1 LLPFAGG
8 TKGNRAGSILFGPWL
23 RHVQL
28 TTLAAIICL
37 RMKRLNFSRALTI
50 SVLFAALLLAGCATI
65 ETRISD
71 HPEIYNS
78 LSPRD
83 QALVQSGRIR
93 EGMPMG
99 AVWLAWGSPEQK
111 GFGRYH
117 GKSTETW
124 IYRAYYNEYD
134 PYWGG
139 YGYRGFGYPYG
150 FGGGVLVGGRHGRH
164 FVAVYDPFYD
174 PFFYP
179 RFRQVSYPYKTV
191 TFSNGRVVAY
201 QGFTPPYGGY

>member
-1 LLPFAGG
+1 
-8 TKGNRAGSILFGPWL
+8 
-23 RHVQL
+23 
-28 TTLAAIICL
+28 
-37 RMKRLNFSRALTI
+37 MKRLNFYRALTI
-50 SVLFAALLLAGCATI
+50 SAAFAALFLGGCATI
-65 ETRISD
+65 ETRISE

-83 QALVQSGRIR
+83 QALVRQGRIR
-93 EGMPMG
+93 EGMTMD
-99 AVWLAWGSPEQK
+99 AVWVAWGSPDQK

-124 IYRAYYNEYD
+124 IYHAYSNEYD
-134 PYWGG
+134 PY
-139 YGYRGFGYPYG
+139 YGGFGYPYYGG
-150 FGGGVLVGGRHGRH
+150 FGGGGVFVGGRHGRH

-191 TFSNGRVVAY
+191 TFRNGRAVAFQQY
-201 QGFTPPYGGY
+201 TPPRY

>member
-1 LLPFAGG
+1 M
-8 TKGNRAGSILFGPWL
+8 S
-23 RHVQL
+23 
-28 TTLAAIICL
+28 AA
-37 RMKRLNFSRALTI
+37 
-50 SVLFAALLLAGCATI
+50 FAALFLAGCATI
-65 ETRISD
+65 ETRISE
-71 HPEIYNS
+71 HPEIYND

-83 QALVQSGRIR
+83 QALVRQGRIR
-93 EGMPMG
+93 ERMTMN

-134 PYWGG
+134 PYYGGYGFGG
-139 YGYRGFGYPYG
+139 YGYGYGYPG
-150 FGGGVLVGGRHGRH
+150 FVGGRYGHRR
-164 FVAVYDPFYD
+164 FVAIYDPFYD

-191 TFSNGRVVAY
+191 TFSNGRVVAFQQY
-201 QGFTPPYGGY
+201 TPPRG

>member
-1 LLPFAGG
+1 
-8 TKGNRAGSILFGPWL
+8 
-23 RHVQL
+23 
-28 TTLAAIICL
+28 
-37 RMKRLNFSRALTI
+37 MKRLNFSRALTVSAAFI
-50 SVLFAALLLAGCATI
+50 ALFLTGCATI
-65 ETRISD
+65 ETRISE
-71 HPEIYNS
+71 HPEIFS
-78 LSPRD
+78 QLSPTD
-83 QALVQSGRIR
+83 QALVRQGRIR
-93 EGMPMG
+93 EGMPMD

-134 PYWGG
+134 PYYGGFGYG
-139 YGYRGFGYPYG
+139 YGYRGFV
-150 FGGGVLVGGRHGRH
+150 GGGVLVGGGRHGRRH
-164 FVAVYDPFYD
+164 FVAIYDPFYD

-201 QGFTPPYGGY
+201 QSYTPPRGY